1 LSINWNRLE
10 YNYSVNQSYCYIL
23 IVPAFGIIST
33 TMSANSNKSIF
44 GYIGM
49 VKSRPALTNNCPL
62 AHPRWAKGVNNLQTF
77 TKSSLHG
84 RRFLSSKP
92 SGFNN
97 ILLHPSFVTGLV
109 DGEGSFAVN
118 VRKNPKSRLGWSVE
132 PTFRIR
138 LHLKDE
144 ELLKFIQAF
153 FGIGLIHK
161 GLDYVNFNVGS
172 LKEISNIISHFDKYP
187 LITNKQADY
196 LLFREV
202 IMMMLNKEHLTSEGL
217 DKIIAIRA
225 SLNWGLSEEL
235 KVAFPNTVLVKR
247 PLINSQLILDPQWV
261 SGFTAGDG
269 GFSIYVRSAKDYVL
283 GEKVYCRFH
292 IAQHSKDLE
301 LMQLLITP
309 RNSTR

>member
-1 LSINWNRLE
+1 
-10 YNYSVNQSYCYIL
+10 
-23 IVPAFGIIST
+23 
-33 TMSANSNKSIF
+33 
-44 GYIGM
+44 
-49 VKSRPALTNNCPL
+49 
-62 AHPRWAKGVNNLQTF
+62 
-77 TKSSLHG
+77 
-84 RRFLSSKP
+84 
-92 SGFNN
+92 
-97 ILLHPSFVTGLV
+97 
-109 DGEGSFAVN
+109 
-118 VRKNPKSRLGWSVE
+118 
-132 PTFRIR
+132 
-138 LHLKDE
+138 
-144 ELLKFIQAF
+144 
-153 FGIGLIHK
+153 
-161 GLDYVNFNVGS
+161 
-172 LKEISNIISHFDKYP
+172 
-187 LITNKQADY
+187 
-196 LLFREV
+196 
-202 IMMMLNKEHLTSEGL
+202 MMMLNKEHLTSEGL